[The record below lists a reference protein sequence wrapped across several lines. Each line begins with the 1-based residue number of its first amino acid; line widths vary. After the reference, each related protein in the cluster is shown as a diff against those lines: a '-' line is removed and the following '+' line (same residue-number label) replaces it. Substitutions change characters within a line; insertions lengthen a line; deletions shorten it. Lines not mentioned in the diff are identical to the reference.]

1 MGYVVMPYGVVP
13 NDDAMNWY
21 TGFFDGDYASWDCTD
36 EDIYAELITY
46 GYEWDSNLVSLNRE
60 SGVAVLQYDAPFT
73 FLGIAEDYDGNFG
86 LGTLEVVTLSRGGTS
101 PAQEF
106 LDALDEQE
114 LSRAKTS
121 MRPARRVPVMR
132 K

>member
-1 MGYVVMPYGVVP
+1 M
-13 NDDAMNWY
+13 
-21 TGFFDGDYASWDCTD
+21 
-36 EDIYAELITY
+36 
-46 GYEWDSNLVSLNRE
+46 SLNRV

-106 LDALDEQE
+106 LDALDALDEQE

-121 MRPARRVPVMR
+121 MRPARRAPVMR